1 VPKTSLTNGCG
12 RAGRPDGARWQSL
25 AHHLVMQFAPTGGHD
40 AEMIRVAIAV
50 FVDAE
55 QRLDVRRPDFTVRVV
70 PLVVR
75 ALRRHRHERI
85 RSRPASVQLYPAL
98 QRAMVA
104 AEAELS
110 GRLRRSPTVAELGVR
125 LNLAEHQIVAVLEA
139 EWAAGSGVLAVR

>member
-1 VPKTSLTNGCG
+1 
-12 RAGRPDGARWQSL
+12 
-25 AHHLVMQFAPTGGHD
+25 MQFAPTGGHD